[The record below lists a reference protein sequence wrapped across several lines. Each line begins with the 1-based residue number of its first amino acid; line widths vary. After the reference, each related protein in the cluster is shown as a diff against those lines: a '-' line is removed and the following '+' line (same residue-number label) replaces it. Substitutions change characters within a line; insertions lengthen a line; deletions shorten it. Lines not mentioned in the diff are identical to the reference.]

1 MNKITKR
8 SFYSFLALYLISSF
22 IFLVFAAY
30 WFFTSQVAMERNNNY
45 YRMTQIADKVSSDII
60 QAHMMDKQYS
70 LESFPHAKVAM
81 LDGKKHIMQGNF
93 KHEID
98 FSRDFYMANDSF
110 TLLSDR
116 ANGHLNVA
124 YVVVQSNQCNKN
136 ITALKN
142 RVAYTVIF
150 TAIFIIIISVFL
162 SYMFLKPIKEKM
174 EEIEQFVKDATHEL
188 NTPIT
193 ALMMSTSRLKSKK
206 VYDEKINKNI
216 SISTK
221 QLYEIYSSLSFLSFD
236 NKKEQAELLYFDTI
250 VETSVAYFSELLERK
265 KIEIVVNLEPCP
277 LMISPTKAKMLINN
291 LLSNS
296 IKYSKP
302 NSKITLTLSENSF
315 SIKDEGIGI
324 AQDKLDEIFTR
335 FVRANSY
342 AGGFGVGLNI
352 VESIVSEY
360 KYKINID
367 SKVDVGTTVTI
378 NFEQEDERSKAKDK
392 HV

>member
-22 IFLVFAAY
+22 IFLVLAAY
-30 WFFTSQVAMERNNNY
+30 WFFTSQVSMEMNNNF
-45 YRMTQIADKVSSDII
+45 YRMTQIADKVSSHII
-60 QAHMMDKQYS
+60 QAHMMNKPYT

-81 LDGKKHIMQGNF
+81 LGDEKQVLQGSF
-93 KHEID
+93 TSQID
-98 FSRDFYMANDSF
+98 FSKDFYMTDDSF
-110 TLLSDR
+110 TLVSDR
-116 ANGHLNVA
+116 ADGHLNVS
-124 YVVVQSNQCNKN
+124 YVVVQSNLCNKN
-136 ITALKN
+136 VTALKN

-150 TAIFIIIISVFL
+150 TALFIIIISVFL
-162 SYMFLKPIKEKM
+162 SYMFLKPIKDKM
-174 EEIEQFVKDATHEL
+174 EEIEQFVKDTTHEL

-206 VYDEKINKNI
+206 TYDEKINKNI

-236 NKKEQAELLYFDTI
+236 NQKEQAKLLRFDTI
-250 VETSVAYFSELLERK
+250 VETSVAYFSELLEKK
-265 KIEIVVNLEPCP
+265 KIMIVVNLKQCT
-277 LMISPTKAKMLINN
+277 LKISPTKAKMLINN

-302 NSKITLTLSENSF
+302 NTTITITLTQNMF

-324 AQDKLDEIFTR
+324 AQDKLDDIFTR

-360 KYKINID
+360 NYKIDID
-367 SKVDVGTTVTI
+367 SKENVGTTVRV
-378 NFEQEDERSKAKDK
+378 FF
-392 HV
+392 

>member
-1 MNKITKR
+1 MNKITKK

-30 WFFTSQVAMERNNNY
+30 WFFTSQVSMEMNNNY
-45 YRMTQIADKVSSDII
+45 YRMTRIADKVSSDII
-60 QAHMMDKQYS
+60 QAHMMNKQYT
-70 LESFPHAKVAM
+70 LESFSYAEVAM
-81 LDGKKHIMQGNF
+81 LDDKTHIIQGSF
-93 KHEID
+93 THKID
-98 FSRDFYMANDSF
+98 FSRDFYMENDSF

-150 TAIFIIIISVFL
+150 TALFIIVIAVFL

-174 EEIEQFVKDATHEL
+174 EEIEQFVKDTTHEL

-206 VYDEKINKNI
+206 TYDEKINKNI

-236 NKKEQAELLYFDTI
+236 NKKEQAELLRFDKI

-265 KIEIVVNLEPCP
+265 KIKTVVNLEPCT
-277 LMISPTKAKMLINN
+277 LKISPTKAKMLINN

-302 NSKITLTLSENSF
+302 NTQITLTLSEDTF

-352 VESIVSEY
+352 VESIVNEY
-360 KYKINID
+360 HYKIDID
-367 SKVDVGTTVTI
+367 SKEDVGTTITL
-378 NFEQEDERSKAKDK
+378 NFQQKS
-392 HV
+392 